1 MIKGRV
7 IVMYIIAGLG
17 NPGREYER
25 TRHNVGFMVIDELAK
40 KLGIR
45 VTKLKFKSLVG
56 EGNVKG
62 EKIIL
67 LKPQTFM
74 NLSGEALYEA
84 VNFYK
89 INLENVIVVYDD
101 KDLDVG
107 KIRIRKKGSSG
118 GHNGMNSIIYLLNSE
133 EFPRVRIG
141 IGNPGEDLV
150 NHVLG
155 EFTEEEKKIIK
166 QATEKAAEAVID
178 IIENGIE
185 HAMNKFNGL

>member
-1 MIKGRV
+1 
-7 IVMYIIAGLG
+7 MYVIAGLG
-17 NPGREYER
+17 NPGKEYEG
-25 TRHNVGFMVIDELAK
+25 TRHNIGFMVIDELAK
-40 KLGIR
+40 KLGMN

-56 EGNVKG
+56 EGNFKG

-74 NLSGEALYEA
+74 NSSGEALYDA

-89 INLENVIVVYDD
+89 IPLENVIVIYDD

-107 KIRIRKKGSSG
+107 KIRIRTKGSSG
-118 GHNGMNSIIYLLNSE
+118 GHNGMKSIIYLLNSE

-141 IGNPGEDLV
+141 IGKPQEDLV
-150 NHVLG
+150 SHVLG
-155 EFTEEEKKIIK
+155 KFEESEKKLIDEAVI
-166 QATEKAAEAVID
+166 KAADAVID

-185 HAMNKFNGL
+185 HSMSKFNGW

>member
-1 MIKGRV
+1 
-7 IVMYIIAGLG
+7 MYIIAGLG